1 MKKIIM
7 VPLDERPCN
16 YNYPKMMPKADY
28 QLIIPPKSLM
38 GDKKRGGDTAGLAEW
53 LISNVRE
60 ADVCILSMDTIIFG
74 GIVPSRLH
82 HESYEE
88 LLSRAKIVEKLR
100 AINKKMKL
108 YLFELIMRCPS
119 YSLSDEEPDYY
130 DECGEE
136 IFLYGRYTH
145 LKMAGKLTKAD
156 ESDFERVKSKIKSEY
171 LDDYLKRRKINIDL
185 LMHNLEYVK
194 NGVCD
199 YFIIPQDD
207 AAEYGFTAMDQM
219 KVRTFLKSNLL
230 HMKTAMYP
238 SADDTGLIL
247 LGRAVANDNAKPKI
261 YVHYASVKANAVIP
275 WFEDRA
281 LDETVKYH
289 ILAVGGIRV
298 YSLLEADIV
307 LIINMG
313 SGMYHEW
320 QAEYA
325 KAYDVE
331 RNLAEIVNYA
341 EYALGKNKIVAIG
354 DVATCNGADTEL
366 FDMLYSKDLLF
377 KIHAYAGWN
386 TSSNT
391 LGTAVCQAVIYQV
404 GKDRRGTDNFLLHR
418 YYEDF
423 GYMTHVRKYV
433 TDNIL
438 PKLNLNYFKVDQD
451 GLAAEEVKKELVAFM
466 SGYPKISDRVKSVEV
481 QMPWKRMFE
490 SDIRL
495 TVK

>member
-1 MKKIIM
+1 
-7 VPLDERPCN
+7 
-16 YNYPKMMPKADY
+16 
-28 QLIIPPKSLM
+28 
-38 GDKKRGGDTAGLAEW
+38 
-53 LISNVRE
+53 
-60 ADVCILSMDTIIFG
+60 
-74 GIVPSRLH
+74 
-82 HESYEE
+82 
-88 LLSRAKIVEKLR
+88 
-100 AINKKMKL
+100 
-108 YLFELIMRCPS
+108 
-119 YSLSDEEPDYY
+119 
-130 DECGEE
+130 
-136 IFLYGRYTH
+136 
-145 LKMAGKLTKAD
+145 
-156 ESDFERVKSKIKSEY
+156 
-171 LDDYLKRRKINIDL
+171 
-185 LMHNLEYVK
+185 
-194 NGVCD
+194 
-199 YFIIPQDD
+199 
-207 AAEYGFTAMDQM
+207 
-219 KVRTFLKSNLL
+219 
-230 HMKTAMYP
+230 MKTAMYP

-466 SGYPKISDRVKSVEV
+466 SGYPKISDRVKSLEV